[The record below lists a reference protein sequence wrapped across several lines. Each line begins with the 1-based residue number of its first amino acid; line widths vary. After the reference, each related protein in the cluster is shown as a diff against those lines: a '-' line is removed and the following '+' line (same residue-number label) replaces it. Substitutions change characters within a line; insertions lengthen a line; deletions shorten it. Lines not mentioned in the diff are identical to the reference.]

1 MAQIL
6 YFNVTIRITK
16 LLFKPFLWH
25 SKQNFRDIDM
35 QFLLYSV
42 LYDIRNHTVNLLFF
56 QSVSSS
62 SYYCMVR
69 PTIFTGLKF
78 DGQDQDKTHK
88 HTLLVHSVSLVS
100 DVSSAM

>member
-6 YFNVTIRITK
+6 YFNVTIRITN
-16 LLFKPFLWH
+16 LMFKPFLCP
-25 SKQNFRDIDM
+25 SKQNFRDNCM
-35 QFLLYSV
+35 KFLLYSV
-42 LYDIRNHTVNLLFF
+42 LYDIKNHTVNLLIS
-56 QSVSSS
+56 QSVSLS

-69 PTIFTGLKF
+69 PSIFTGLKF

-100 DVSSAM
+100 DVSSTK